1 MQRLLTLFFPA
12 ALIVLAAALGLR
24 LGTQPPPAPSSG
36 SADFEQRLEQLGLTE
51 DQLEDTLVEGVQAFI
66 ARQQQAQVD
75 AERTRRQEAAAALP
89 PVDAST
95 EPVRGPQTAE
105 YSLIEYSDYECPY
118 CKRFHATALEFFD
131 RTDNL
136 NWVYRHFPLESHEP
150 QATRVAI
157 VGECVADHLTPD
169 AFWNFNDTYFAATR
183 AGGRGMPGRTAGDL
197 AQQVGLTGAQVDA
210 CLDDATLRQRVRD
223 EFNEGRRAGVTGTP
237 GIFIRHN
244 PTGQALRIPG
254 AVPLPDLEQRFASFR
269 ESL

>member
-1 MQRLLTLFFPA
+1 MQRVLTLLLPA
-12 ALIVLAAALGLR
+12 VFIVLAAALGLR
-24 LGTQPPPAPSSG
+24 LGTNPPAAPTPDK
-36 SADFEQRLEQLGLTE
+36 ADFERRLEQLGLTE
-51 DQLEDTLVEGVQAFI
+51 DQLEDTLVEGVEAFI
-66 ARQQQAQVD
+66 ARQQQAQMD

-89 PVDAST
+89 AVDADN
-95 EPVRGPQTAE
+95 EPVRGPLAAE

-118 CKRFHATALEFFD
+118 CKRFHATALEFFE

-157 VGECVADHLTPD
+157 VGECVADNLNAD

-183 AGGRGMPGRTAGDL
+183 AGGRGMPGRTAADL
-197 AQQVGLTGAQVDA
+197 AQQVGLTGAQVEA

-223 EFNEGRRAGVTGTP
+223 EFNEGQRAGVTGTP

-244 PTGQALRIPG
+244 PSGQALRIPG
-254 AVPLPDLEQRFASFR
+254 AVPLRDLEQRFASFR